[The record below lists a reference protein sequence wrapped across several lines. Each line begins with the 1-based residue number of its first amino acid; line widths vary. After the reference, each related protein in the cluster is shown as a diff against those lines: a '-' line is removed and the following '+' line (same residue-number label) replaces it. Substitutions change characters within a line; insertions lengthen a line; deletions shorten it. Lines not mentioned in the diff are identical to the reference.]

1 MSLDMSGRARSRPPR
16 TTAGQHLC
24 LLVGVLLALLGVAGF
39 FVTGFGDWTGGSKE
53 QQVIGFAVNP
63 LSNVVHL
70 VLAAIALVGRTG
82 RRRARWSGI
91 ALFVLGVALFAVAAN
106 VGEDG
111 GLLNLNWPTTTLHGV
126 MAAAGLVIAFVPVRT
141 APGPGTAELR

>member
-1 MSLDMSGRARSRPPR
+1 MSLEMSGNDRSRMPR

-24 LLVGVLLALLGVAGF
+24 LLLGVLLVVLGAAGF
-39 FVTGFGDWTGGSKE
+39 LVTGFSDWTGGTKE

-70 VLAAIALVGRTG
+70 ALGAVALLGRTG

-91 ALFVLGVALFAVAAN
+91 VIFLAGVSLFAVAAN

-111 GLLNLNWPTTTLHGV
+111 GALNLNWPTTTLHGV

-141 APGPGTAELR
+141 GPGAQTAELR

>member
-1 MSLDMSGRARSRPPR
+1 MAGNDRSRLPR

-24 LLVGVLLALLGVAGF
+24 LLVGVLLLLLGVAGF
-39 FVTGFGDWTGGSKE
+39 FVTGFTDWTGGSKE

-91 ALFVLGVALFAVAAN
+91 ALLVLGVGLFAVAAN

-111 GLLNLNWPTTTLHGV
+111 GVLNLNWPTTTLHGV